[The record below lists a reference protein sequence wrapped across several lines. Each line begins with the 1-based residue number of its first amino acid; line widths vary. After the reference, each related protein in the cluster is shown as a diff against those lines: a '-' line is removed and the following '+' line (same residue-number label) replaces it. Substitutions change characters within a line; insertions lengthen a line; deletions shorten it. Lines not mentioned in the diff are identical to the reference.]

1 MGKHASIVIRIAT
14 KQDAEVIADISQ
26 QTFID
31 SFKDQNK
38 KENIDKFIN
47 EQFTKPRLMEEVGAP
62 NNIFLLAYK
71 GSKLAGY
78 VRLRENNNPP
88 QLQGLETI
96 EVARL
101 YAITEM
107 IGKGVGKALMEES
120 IAIAKAK
127 GKQVIWL
134 GVWEENERAF
144 SFYTRFGFKKFA
156 EHDFILGDEVQKDWL
171 LKKEL

>member
-1 MGKHASIVIRIAT
+1 MGKDTSIIIRTAT
-14 KQDAEVIADISQ
+14 KEDAEVIADLSQ

-38 KENIDKFIN
+38 KDNIDKFIK
-47 EQFTKPRLMEEVGAP
+47 EQFTKPRLIEEVGAP

-71 GSKLAGY
+71 NNRLAGY

-88 QLQGLETI
+88 ELQGIETI

-101 YAITEM
+101 YTITEM
-107 IGKGVGKALMEES
+107 IGKGIGKALMEES

-127 GKQVIWL
+127 NKKVIWL
-134 GVWEENERAF
+134 GVWEDNERAF
-144 SFYTRFGFKKFA
+144 SFYTRFGFEKFA

-171 LKKEL
+171 MKKEL